1 MTERIIVM
9 SDGIKIKKDFS
20 HRTLDIFEGIAPLLR
35 ARPIIDE
42 LCRFDSEWARSN
54 DHAAVGQAWFHIV
67 VRGTCELEQ
76 VSAGLLTMNA
86 GDVLLLPH
94 GNAHVIRSARSSG
107 TDGLLAGF
115 PNALRV
121 PGSNSLASETELICG
136 RLEFETPGNPVLAVL
151 PDLLVMHSRDGV
163 VDRLSVLLTAIRDEL
178 DEGRVGGRLMATELA
193 SVLFLMLLRL
203 HLEESPPTIGLVRL
217 LGDHVTLR
225 VVNALINDFSR
236 NWTLDELA
244 AVADT
249 SRATLVRNF
258 RRVSGQTPPAFAT
271 DLRLDL
277 ARMSLLRTK
286 ESIASIAAQAGYQ
299 SEHAFSRAMV
309 RRFGVRPGLMRSK
322 E

>member
-1 MTERIIVM
+1 MKADSIARSI
-9 SDGIKIKKDFS
+9 
-20 HRTLDIFEGIAPLLR
+20 DIFEGIAPLLR

-54 DHAAVGQAWFHIV
+54 GHASVGQAWFHIV
-67 VRGTCELEQ
+67 VRGSCVVEQ
-76 VSAGLLTMNA
+76 VSAGPLTIET

-94 GNAHVIRSARSSG
+94 GNAHVIGSAKSST
-107 TDGLLAGF
+107 TDALAAGI
-115 PNALRV
+115 PNALRQ
-121 PGSNSLASETELICG
+121 PGPHDHAPDTEIICG
-136 RLEFETPGNPVLAVL
+136 RLEFDTPGNPVLAVL
-151 PDLLVMHSRDGV
+151 PDLLVMHSGDGV

-178 DEGRVGGRLMATELA
+178 DEGRVGGRLIATELA

-217 LGDHVTLR
+217 LGDQVTSR
-225 VVNALINDFSR
+225 VVTALINDFAR

-249 SRATLVRNF
+249 SRATLVRSF
-258 RRVSGQTPPAFAT
+258 RRVSGQTPLAFAT
-271 DLRLDL
+271 DLRLDF
-277 ARMSLLRTK
+277 ARMNLLRTK
-286 ESIASIAAQAGYQ
+286 DSIAAIAAQAGYQ

-309 RRFGVRPGLMRSK
+309 RRFGIRPGLMRSK